1 MKKLLKRIC
10 IIALIFPIIFLCSCS
25 KVSKLPSINVSTY
38 FENTV
43 ETSVLGNNVSSKE
56 ITLASLTAKK
66 PNPDFYDRYVQF
78 TLTGN
83 GAWLYKMYID
93 KITFYVYTNKTVD
106 TEMIINFSITNVADE
121 GDLKNPEEFSFECS
135 FNPKKNGKAYCEISV
150 NKVIATATSCEIKFD
165 ITNSTSGTITDN
177 EGNVTDFKWQ
187 IYGLKIYGE
196 SRSYS

>member
-1 MKKLLKRIC
+1 MKKLLKRIG

-25 KVSKLPSINVSTY
+25 KVSKLPSINVDTY
-38 FENTV
+38 FEDTV

-121 GDLKNPEEFSFECS
+121 GDLENPEEISGECS

-150 NKVIATATSCEIKFD
+150 NKVIATATGCEIKFD